1 MAQKIK
7 VWDGAVRFFHWA
19 MVLLVAGLWYSGS
32 EGYIAIHQLLAYSLA
47 SLLLARIAWG
57 IWGSQS
63 ARFSQFAASPKTAVS
78 YLANAKPVV
87 GHNPASSYMIF
98 TLLVLLILQIVSGL
112 ATFDNSYMNDG
123 PLVALLPAS
132 WVDLASAI
140 HQFNIDIILILITVH
155 IAFALW
161 HSWRHDNV
169 IKTMITGTTE
179 LEGAMQPTLRGSWR
193 FFVMLAV
200 LLLLMYYWQG
210 RALLALL

>member
-19 MVLLVAGLWYSGS
+19 MVMLVAGLWYSGS
-32 EGYIAIHQLLAYSLA
+32 EGYIALHQLLAYSLA
-47 SLLLARIAWG
+47 SLLIARVGWG
-57 IWGSQS
+57 IWGSQT
-63 ARFSQFAASPKTAVS
+63 ARFSQFAASPQAAIK
-78 YLANAKPVV
+78 YLGNTRPVA

-98 TLLVLLILQIVSGL
+98 TLLSLLLLQIISGL
-112 ATFDNSYMNDG
+112 ATFDNSYMSDG
-123 PLVALLPAS
+123 PLVAALPAS

-140 HQFNIDIILILITVH
+140 HSLNIDIILALVAVH
-155 IAFALW
+155 IGFALW

-169 IKTMITGTTE
+169 IKTLITGNSKISDTP
-179 LEGAMQPTLRGSWR
+179 QPRLRNSWS

-200 LLLLMYYWQG
+200 LLLVMYYWQG